1 MDRVGIAQE
10 HEQSRAGLTFWA
22 VKNKFI
28 KSDFKNRK
36 IQQTLLAAV
45 YESSKLNN
53 FFGNFV
59 K

>member
-1 MDRVGIAQE
+1 MAQE

-36 IQQTLLAAV
+36 IQQTLLVAV